1 MTDPT
6 TTRRRLLESATVGG
20 GALLAGCADQ
30 LDVGGDTGTGSG
42 TAAEQAESGG
52 TTVDGVGAIA
62 TVDQEALQQEQL
74 QIRQEL
80 QSGNITQAEAQQQAS
95 ELREQYITDA
105 VSALAET
112 AGGTDGIEVGAEY
125 PSLGAVILTGEAAS
139 IIGIL
144 DSEDASALVA
154 RSDVEDRAET
164 ATATPDA

>member
-30 LDVGGDTGTGSG
+30 LDVGGGTDSETDTG
-42 TAAEQAESGG
+42 QMESGG

-74 QIRQEL
+74 EIREAL
-80 QSGNITQAEAQQQAS
+80 QSGNITQEEAQQQAS

-112 AGGTDGIEVGAEY
+112 ASGTDGIEIGEEY
-125 PSLGAVILTGEAAS
+125 PSLGAVILTGEAAP

-144 DSEDASALVA
+144 SSDDVSALVA

-164 ATATPDA
+164 ATTAEA